1 MTRRWLLLLLSG
13 WMGGCKSS
21 DATVRVKYVAFLSE
35 KVSRSRFD
43 VVLSF
48 LRWEQTGASMEARSL
63 AARGGGKQREG
74 RTKRHTQR

>member
-1 MTRRWLLLLLSG
+1 MAG
-13 WMGGCKSS
+13 WQEDANSS

-48 LRWEQTGASMEARSL
+48 LRWEQTGASMGLSL
-63 AARGGGKQREG
+63 AVAGSGGDG
-74 RTKRHTQR
+74 RTTHSKSGMVS

>member
-1 MTRRWLLLLLSG
+1 MAG
-13 WMGGCKSS
+13 WQEDANSS

-63 AARGGGKQREG
+63 AARGGGKQRDVEQSA
-74 RTKRHTQR
+74 TLK